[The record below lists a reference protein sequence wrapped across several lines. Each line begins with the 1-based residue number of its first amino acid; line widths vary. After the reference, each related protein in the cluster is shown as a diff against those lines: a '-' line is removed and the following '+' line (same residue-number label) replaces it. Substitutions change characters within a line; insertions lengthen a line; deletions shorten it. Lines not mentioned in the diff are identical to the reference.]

1 MSVESVIARARRIV
15 EPSAASQDEK
25 EKIAG
30 LALDLIN
37 RETKRYPEI
46 QEVALGGS
54 LSKGTW
60 LSEMAD
66 VDILVKFDRS
76 TPRDRFTDA
85 AHDVGFAALD
95 EFGPYVR
102 YSEHPFVEAVIRG
115 TKINV
120 VPCFDVQKG
129 QWQSAA
135 DRTPFHTR
143 FMQDR
148 LSEPMRCEIRLL
160 KQFLRCNGLYGSEI
174 SKQGFSGYVTE
185 VLVLHFGSFEGVVRG
200 FAGAC
205 PGWTVGKT
213 PKKFDTPVVIIDPV
227 DPQRNL
233 AAAISNGNMGRFVL
247 LCRAFLRGPSA
258 SFFEATKRRT
268 DVEILKNCITIRFRY
283 RARSPDMIWG
293 QIKRASNAVA
303 VQLDQGGFNVIRGG
317 ALTDEQGLGVLFFL
331 LESLQLPGYRVRE
344 GPEFFC
350 DSDVGRFVSKNA
362 ARSKL
367 MWLAE
372 NRRVCSL
379 ERRTGGN
386 AKNFLRRLLTGGLG
400 KSGVPEGLQRDVA
413 DGFEI
418 SVGGIRLP
426 KPIKAS
432 LLESLSTDAAIF
444 CSR

>member
-1 MSVESVIARARRIV
+1 
-15 EPSAASQDEK
+15 
-25 EKIAG
+25 
-30 LALDLIN
+30 
-37 RETKRYPEI
+37 
-46 QEVALGGS
+46 
-54 LSKGTW
+54 
-60 LSEMAD
+60 MAD

-120 VPCFDVQKG
+120 VPCFDVQEG

-317 ALTDEQGLGVLFFL
+317 ALTDEQGLDAAAPGIAAVMVLPDETTLSANYPNPFNPETWIPYQLANPSDVVISIYDGRGRVVRRLAARTPTCGVLH
-331 LESLQLPGYRVRE
+331 P
-344 GPEFFC
+344 P
-350 DSDVGRFVSKNA
+350 
-362 ARSKL
+362 
-367 MWLAE
+367 
-372 NRRVCSL
+372 
-379 ERRTGGN
+379 
-386 AKNFLRRLLTGGLG
+386 
-400 KSGVPEGLQRDVA
+400 
-413 DGFEI
+413 
-418 SVGGIRLP
+418 
-426 KPIKAS
+426 
-432 LLESLSTDAAIF
+432 
-444 CSR
+444 